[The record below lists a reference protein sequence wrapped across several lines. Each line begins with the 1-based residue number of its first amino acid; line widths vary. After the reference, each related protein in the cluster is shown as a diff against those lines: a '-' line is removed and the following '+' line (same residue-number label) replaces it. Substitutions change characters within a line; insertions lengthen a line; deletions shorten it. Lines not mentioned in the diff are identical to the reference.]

1 MAFDSLS
8 EKLQNVF
15 KKLRGKGRLTEA
27 DVKEAVKEVK
37 IALLEADVNFKVVKG
52 FVNSVQEKAVGEDVM
67 KSLTPGQ
74 MVIKIVNDELT
85 ALMGSEKTDITFRTD
100 GEPTKIMMA
109 GLQGAGKTTT
119 AAKLAGKFKEAGKRP
134 LLVAC
139 DVYRPAAIDQL
150 KVNGEKVGVEVFSM
164 GTDHSPVDIAKA
176 AVDYAKAGNFN
187 LIIFDTAGRLH
198 IDEDMMEEIAEIKE
212 AVGVDETV
220 LVVDSMTGQDAVNVA
235 KTFDE
240 KVELSGVILTKMD
253 GDTRGG
259 AALSIKA
266 VTGKPILYVGMGEKL
281 SDLEQFYPDR
291 MASRILGMGD
301 VMSLI
306 EKAQAE
312 IDEEEAEKMTRKLQK
327 QGFDFNDY
335 LTSMKQLRKLGGIG
349 KIMGMLPGMGGIA
362 GKLKD
367 ANLDDEDTQATLDR
381 NEAIIFSMTPK
392 ERANPDLLNP
402 SRKKR
407 IADGAGV
414 DVGEVNR
421 LVKQFDQAR
430 KAMKQMPGLMKGGK
444 KGLFG
449 KMPF

>member
-37 IALLEADVNFKVVKG
+37 IALLEADVNFKVVKN

-85 ALMGSEKTDITFRTD
+85 ALMGSEKTDLTFRTD
-100 GEPTKIMMA
+100 GEPTCIMMA

-134 LLVAC
+134 ILVAC

-150 KVNGEKVGVEVFSM
+150 KVNGEKMGVEVFSM
-164 GTDHSPVDIAKA
+164 GTDHSPVEIAKA
-176 AVDYAKAGNFN
+176 GIDYARANNYN
-187 LIIFDTAGRLH
+187 LVIIDTAGRLH
-198 IDEDMMEEIAEIKE
+198 IDEDMMDEIADIKE
-212 AVGVDETV
+212 AIGVDETV
-220 LVVDSMTGQDAVNVA
+220 LVVDAMTGQDAVNVA

-240 KVELSGVILTKMD
+240 KVSVSGVILTKMD

-306 EKAQAE
+306 EKAQQE

-349 KIMGMLPGMGGIA
+349 KIMGMLPGMGIA
-362 GKLKD
+362 SKLKD

-421 LVKQFDQAR
+421 LVKQFDQAK
-430 KAMKQMPGLMKGGK
+430 KAMKQMPGLMKGGR